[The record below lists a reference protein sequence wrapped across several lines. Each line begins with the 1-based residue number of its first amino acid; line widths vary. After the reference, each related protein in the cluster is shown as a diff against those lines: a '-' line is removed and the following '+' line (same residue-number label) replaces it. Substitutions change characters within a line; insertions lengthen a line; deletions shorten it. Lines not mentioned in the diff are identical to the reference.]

1 MSHRPRSTSLE
12 SVICGLLIIYT
23 AVMRADAQDFCGFI
37 GNNNETPAIERR
49 DQMFYLDLAN
59 PAPCDGR
66 VMSWRVCYYGP
77 GNRNDLNG
85 LRSYWATYA
94 VYRRTG
100 DGATL
105 RYQRVSEIFTAVRG
119 TRPLIRGMGPRVI
132 NDRIDGEI
140 QSGFVCYN
148 DSLEA
153 RRLTL
158 TVQAGDVVGA
168 CVFDPA
174 DQRPI
179 RRSQLDV
186 VGEVEG
192 ESLLAMNTNGCS
204 IDSIPSDVPT
214 NQLTVINSRRLHI
227 YAPVG
232 MFKLN
237 GSNEINV
244 LLHTHVYR
252 PTNLAN
258 TLIDK
263 CFDSFCH
270 DNYNSITNYTRL
282 F

>member
-1 MSHRPRSTSLE
+1 MRTKPHRSTSLE
-12 SVICGLLIIYT
+12 LLVVYVLIIYT
-23 AVMRADAQDFCGFI
+23 AMRTDAQDFCGFI
-37 GNNNETPAIERR
+37 GNNNETAATERR

-66 VMSWRVCYYGP
+66 IMSWRVCYYGP

-94 VYRRTG
+94 VYRRTD
-100 DGATL
+100 DGATQ
-105 RYQRVSEIFTAVRG
+105 RYERVSEIFTAVRG
-119 TRPLIRGMGPRVI
+119 TRPLIRGMGPRVT

-140 QSGFVCYN
+140 QSGFVCYD

-153 RRLTL
+153 GRLTL

-179 RRSQLDV
+179 RRSQLAV

-192 ESLLAMNTNGCS
+192 ESLLAMNANGCS

-258 TLIDK
+258 SHK
-263 CFDSFCH
+263 YFDSFCH
-270 DNYNSITNYTRL
+270 DNNNSITNYTRL